1 MNKTHLTQTKF
12 ADLPLEKSLVSGLT
26 AQGFE
31 FCTPIQAMSLPIT
44 LLGKDIAGQ
53 AQTGTGKTLAFL
65 PAVFHHLLVTDTP
78 ENRRKNQPRAI
89 ILAPTRELAI
99 QIHKDAIA
107 LAKKTNIR
115 LGLAYGGEKVEIQL
129 NKLEKGVD
137 ILIGTTGRIID
148 FVKQGVI
155 GLDSIQSVVLD
166 EADRMFDLG
175 FIKDIRY
182 LFRRMPAADKRLNM
196 LFSATLSHKVQELA
210 FEHMNEPEHIR
221 IEPEKMT
228 SENITEELFYPSN
241 EDKMLLLLTLM
252 EDEWPEKAIVF
263 ANTKHACEKVWG
275 YLAGDDLRA
284 GLLTGDVPQKKREK
298 VLKQFTDGELD
309 ILVATDVAARGLHI
323 PKVSH
328 VFNFD
333 LPDDCEDY
341 VHRIGRTGR
350 AGQKGLAITLA
361 CEKYV
366 FNLPSIE
373 EYIKHSIPVSEYD
386 KDALLDSL
394 PVMKVSKYKAHNNT
408 RPNSRKD
415 NYHRGH
421 KR

>member
-1 MNKTHLTQTKF
+1 MNKTYLSQTKF
-12 ADLPLEKSLVSGLT
+12 TDLPLEKSLISGLT
-26 AQGFE
+26 SQGFE
-31 FCTPIQAMSLPIT
+31 YCTPIQAESLPIT
-44 LLGKDIAGQ
+44 LQGKDIAGQ

-65 PAVFHHLLVTDTP
+65 PAVFHHLLTHDQP

-99 QIHKDAIA
+99 QIHKDAIL
-107 LAKKTNIR
+107 LANTSKLR
-115 LGLAYGGEKVEIQL
+115 LGLAYGGEKVEIQHK
-129 NKLEKGVD
+129 KLEKGVD

-155 GLDSIQSVVLD
+155 NLDSIQSVVLD

-182 LFRRMPAADKRLNM
+182 LFRRMPEASQRLNM

-210 FEHMNEPEHIR
+210 FEHMNDPEHIR
-221 IEPEKMT
+221 IEPNVMT
-228 SENITEELFYPSN
+228 AANVTEELFYPSN

-275 YLAGDDLRA
+275 YLAGDGLRA
-284 GLLTGDVPQKKREK
+284 GLLTGDVPQNKRIKILEQFSK
-298 VLKQFTDGELD
+298 GEIDVL
-309 ILVATDVAARGLHI
+309 IATDVAARGLHI

-350 AGQKGLAITLA
+350 AGETGQAISLA

-366 FNLPSIE
+366 FNLPAIE

-386 KDALLDSL
+386 KEALLDSL
-394 PVMKVSKYKAHNNT
+394 PIMKVNKYKPHPNN
-408 RPNSRKD
+408 RKD
-415 NYHRGH
+415 NYHRNH

>member
-12 ADLPLEKSLVSGLT
+12 SDFPLEQSLISGL
-26 AQGFE
+26 AAKGFE
-31 FCTPIQAMSLPIT
+31 YCTPIQALSLPIT
-44 LLGKDIAGQ
+44 LQGKDIAGQ

-65 PAVFHHLLVTDTP
+65 PAVFHHLLSNEQP

-99 QIHKDAIA
+99 QIHKDAIS
-107 LAKKTNIR
+107 LANTSKLR
-115 LGLAYGGEKVEIQL
+115 LGLAYGGEKVEIQHK
-129 NKLEKGVD
+129 KLEKGVD

-155 GLDSIQSVVLD
+155 NLGAIQSVVLD

-182 LFRRMPAADKRLNM
+182 LFRRMPEANQRLNM

-210 FEHMNEPEHIR
+210 FEHMNEPEHIQ
-221 IEPEKMT
+221 IAPEIMT
-228 SENITEELFYPSN
+228 STNITEELFYPSN
-241 EDKMLLLLTLM
+241 EDKMLLLLSLM
-252 EDEWPEKAIVF
+252 EEEWPEKAIVF
-263 ANTKHACEKVWG
+263 ANTKHTCEKVWG
-275 YLAGDDLRA
+275 YLAGDGLRA
-284 GLLTGDVPQKKREK
+284 GLLTGDVPQKKR
-298 VLKQFTDGELD
+298 LKILEQFTKGQIDV
-309 ILVATDVAARGLHI
+309 LVATDVAARGLHI

-350 AGQKGLAITLA
+350 AGEKGLAISLA

-366 FNLPSIE
+366 FNLPAIE
-373 EYIKHSIPVSEYD
+373 EYIKHPIPVSEYD

-394 PVMKVSKYKAHNNT
+394 PVMKISKYKTHPNN
-408 RPNSRKD
+408 RKD
-415 NYHRGH
+415 NYHRNH

>member
-1 MNKTHLTQTKF
+1 MNKTHLTQIKF
-12 ADLPLEKSLVSGLT
+12 ADLPLEKSLISGLT
-26 AQGFE
+26 SQGFE
-31 FCTPIQAMSLPIT
+31 YCTPIQAKSLPIT
-44 LLGKDIAGQ
+44 LKGKDIAGQ

-65 PAVFHHLLVTDTP
+65 PAVFHHLLTHVQP

-99 QIHKDAIA
+99 QIHKDAMP
-107 LAKKTNIR
+107 LASASNLR
-115 LGLAYGGEKVEIQL
+115 LGLAYGGERVEIQQK
-129 NKLEKGVD
+129 KLENGCD
-137 ILIGTTGRIID
+137 LLIGTTGRIID
-148 FVKQGVI
+148 FVKQGI
-155 GLDSIQSVVLD
+155 IDLSSIQSVVLD

-182 LFRRMPAADKRLNM
+182 LFRRMPEANDRLNM

-210 FEHMNEPEHIR
+210 FEHMNDPEHIQ
-221 IEPEKMT
+221 IEPEIMT
-228 SENITEELFYPSN
+228 SVNITEELFYPSN
-241 EDKMLLLLTLM
+241 KDKMLLLLSLI

-263 ANTKHACEKVWG
+263 ANTKHICEKVWG
-275 YLAGDDLRA
+275 YLAGDGLRA
-284 GLLTGDVPQKKREK
+284 GLLTGDVPQNKR
-298 VLKQFTDGELD
+298 LKILEQFTIGEID

-328 VFNFD
+328 IFNFD

-350 AGQKGLAITLA
+350 AGEKGLAISLA
-361 CEKYV
+361 CEKYA
-366 FNLPSIE
+366 FNLPAIE

-394 PVMKVSKYKAHNNT
+394 PVMKVTKYKAHPNN
-408 RPNSRKD
+408 RKD
-415 NYHRGH
+415 NYHRNH